1 MKRSIMILACLIS
14 LAVVAQNVST
24 VNITVKGTRN
34 KEVRIDGTVYQV
46 NTDASSTTAVNLPI
60 QITNLSTGQHTI
72 EIVRTN
78 RYNTSNTTGNKTFF
92 NLRSGYD
99 LNITVNNDG
108 SVQTSET
115 RIRRNLGNQTRNRTP
130 MSDAS
135 FDALVKN
142 IQYQRTAAKVTAITT
157 AFNTPSNYFTTA
169 QAMELI
175 GLVNSQSS
183 RLSLAKASYKTITDP
198 ANFSQQLNDLIL
210 TQAGR
215 RELATYVRTYDNNNP
230 RSGTN
235 NPNYPQVAMS
245 DANFNSLY
253 TRINNEWSAS
263 VKLTSLTTE
272 FNSSTTY
279 FTTAQTRQLIQL
291 VSDENSRLQLAKLA
305 YNNVVDPANYYNQLY
320 SLFIS
325 TSSRNEFDA
334 FVRAN
339 GNPSSPTRIAMTDAS
354 FNSLYTRISNEWGL
368 GVKMS
373 SLTNEFNNSN
383 NYFTAAQTRQ
393 LIQLVSD
400 ENNRLQLA
408 KLGYD
413 NAVDQENYYNQLYTL
428 LSSTSSRNELD
439 AYVKANSSSTSYPT
453 YPTRIAMTDANFNNL
468 YSNISNQWGLGVK
481 MSSLTTE
488 FNNSNNNFTTA
499 QARQLIQLVSDEDN
513 RLQLAKSSYD
523 NIVDPENFS
532 RLYDVLASQS
542 KRNELAEYV
551 RAYSYNR

>member
-1 MKRSIMILACLIS
+1 M
-14 LAVVAQNVST
+14 
-24 VNITVKGTRN
+24 
-34 KEVRIDGTVYQV
+34 
-46 NTDASSTTAVNLPI
+46 
-60 QITNLSTGQHTI
+60 
-72 EIVRTN
+72 
-78 RYNTSNTTGNKTFF
+78 
-92 NLRSGYD
+92 
-99 LNITVNNDG
+99 
-108 SVQTSET
+108 
-115 RIRRNLGNQTRNRTP
+115 
-130 MSDAS
+130 
-135 FDALVKN
+135 
-142 IQYQRTAAKVTAITT
+142 
-157 AFNTPSNYFTTA
+157 
-169 QAMELI
+169 
-175 GLVNSQSS
+175 
-183 RLSLAKASYKTITDP
+183 
-198 ANFSQQLNDLIL
+198 
-210 TQAGR
+210 
-215 RELATYVRTYDNNNP
+215 
-230 RSGTN
+230 
-235 NPNYPQVAMS
+235 
-245 DANFNSLY
+245 
-253 TRINNEWSAS
+253 
-263 VKLTSLTTE
+263 
-272 FNSSTTY
+272 
-279 FTTAQTRQLIQL
+279 
-291 VSDENSRLQLAKLA
+291 
-305 YNNVVDPANYYNQLY
+305 
-320 SLFIS
+320 FIS